1 MLQQQTRWYQ
11 SLTLRV
17 LALFWALLLGAT
29 LAAFASAFYLTRPPQ
44 AEPVGSDFGR
54 TLAPIL
60 EEATNYDLLQPG
72 RLLVGEYR
80 VVARKRNSDS
90 ELEMTEGLSQ
100 DVARAALSLIDS
112 QSDALQIPIRGQF
125 VAGPFF
131 IEEARL
137 VVSRPL
143 SGAEVAELAERDE
156 QDLLPNLL
164 WMAVAMSGLGALILG
179 VWFVRPLRRL
189 RTATREIAAGKAEP
203 NLGRLP
209 KRRDELGELAR
220 TLGTTAIELAT
231 SRDAQRRLLSDVSH
245 ELRSPLARL
254 QVALDLL
261 ETEELRS
268 SAHWRMLEK
277 DILRLSRIID
287 SILWLSRLENG
298 ISKLEREDVS
308 PLEMIKELENDLVYE
323 NDIYTGRIIYSQE
336 ALPNLATDP
345 ILLRLILENLVRNG
359 FQYGPDDGRVFI
371 HTAVTKKF
379 LCLHVRDE
387 GPGVDESKV
396 EELFVPF
403 FRADPS
409 RHHGAGVG
417 LGLALCQ
424 RSSAVLGATLEAR
437 NHPDGGLE
445 VILCLPLR
453 TGKSYTS
460 RGTYK

>member
-1 MLQQQTRWYQ
+1 MENRPTRWYQ
-11 SLTLRV
+11 SLTLRL
-17 LALFWALLLGAT
+17 LALFWALLLGAI
-29 LAAFASAFYLTRPPQ
+29 LAAFASAYYLTRPPQ
-44 AEPVGSDFGR
+44 AEAVGSDFER
-54 TLAPIL
+54 TLRPIL
-60 EEATNYDLLQPG
+60 EQSDNYELLQPG

-80 VVARKRNSDS
+80 VVARRREDNSA
-90 ELEMTEGLSQ
+90 ELEMTQGLSNET
-100 DVARAALSLIDS
+100 ARAALSLIDS
-112 QSDALQIPIRGQF
+112 DAAPQQIPVRGQY

-131 IEEARL
+131 MGDARL
-137 VVSRPL
+137 VISRPL
-143 SGAEVAELAERDE
+143 TGEEVADLAERDDQE
-156 QDLLPNLL
+156 LLPNLL
-164 WMAVAMSGLGALILG
+164 WMAIATSGIGALILG

-189 RTATREIAAGKAEP
+189 RTATREIAEGNAEP

-220 TLGTTAIELAT
+220 TLRITAVDLAT

-261 ETEELRS
+261 DDEELRMS
-268 SAHWRMLEK
+268 RHWLMLEK

-298 ISKLEREDVS
+298 ISKLERENVS
-308 PLEMIKELENDLVYE
+308 VTALLQELESDLIYE
-323 NDIYTGRIIYSQE
+323 NDIYAGRIEQPE
-336 ALPNLATDP
+336 EELPTLATDP
-345 ILLRLILENLVRNG
+345 ILLRLILENLVRNA
-359 FQYGPDDGRVFI
+359 FQYGPDNGKVFI
-371 HTAVTKKF
+371 TSKITKDR
-379 LCLHVRDE
+379 LHLRIRDQ

-424 RSSAVLGATLEAR
+424 RSSAVLGGELEAR
-437 NHPDGGLE
+437 NHAEGGLE
-445 VILCLPLR
+445 VTLSLPR
-453 TGKSYTS
+453 ITS
-460 RGTYK
+460 